1 MHPIA
6 RPSPPE
12 THRTASLF
20 AALFAALLAVLL
32 PACSSAPPRDSAAAG
47 EAARVAALAADLAA
61 GMVGKPYRYGGT
73 TPAGFDCSGLV
84 NYSYRQAGLPVSR
97 DTDALRKQSRPV
109 SLREVRRGDLL
120 FFHQDGKKSSHV
132 GIWLGDGRFVHAPSS
147 GGRVRTDRLDAD
159 YWQAHF
165 AGARR
170 L

>member
-1 MHPIA
+1 M
-6 RPSPPE
+6 
-12 THRTASLF
+12 L
-20 AALFAALLAVLL
+20 ALLLAIA
-32 PACSSAPPRDSAAAG
+32 ACGSAPPREAAG
-47 EAARVAALAADLAA
+47 GGEASRVAEPAAALAADVAA

-84 NYSYRQAGLPVSR
+84 NYSYRQAGFVVSR
-97 DTDALRKQSRPV
+97 DTDALRRQSRPV
-109 SLREVRRGDLL
+109 ALREVRRGDLL
-120 FFHQDGKKSSHV
+120 FFHQDGRKSSHV